1 MIYIGKVKPSLMDK
15 KTSNGVAEFF
25 KNYQPLE
32 LNVPDNENE
41 QKRLKT
47 SVLQGFISGQ
57 MKALMR
63 KNSNLISRD
72 CLILDLDDVI
82 LPERELIETI
92 HHKFSKFQYILYPSI
107 SHGVKGVRYRLV
119 LPLGGEVNES
129 EYKLLVHYATDK
141 VLAGVV
147 GQSDSSNATWSQI
160 MLLPV
165 ITQYTSKADIV
176 INESDKL
183 LPVFQLLEGAN
194 TWNSQNK
201 AQGKG
206 YINPGRFKRGGH
218 RYRNATTELFESLV
232 AGCGEGNRNNRIAQ
246 ITGGLLARAVNVK
259 IAFQLVLMANEH
271 FDDPLP
277 TSEVEETFYSI
288 AKKELGAD

>member
-1 MIYIGKVKPSLMDK
+1 MIYIGKVKPSIMNEPINK
-15 KTSNGVAEFF
+15 SVIEFF
-25 KNYQPLE
+25 KNYQLLE
-32 LNVPDNENE
+32 LDVPGNEEE

-57 MKALMR
+57 MKALVR
-63 KNSNLISRD
+63 NNGNLISRD

-82 LPERELIETI
+82 ISEDELIKIVHE
-92 HHKFSKFQYILYPSI
+92 KFKKFEYVLYPSI
-107 SHGVKGVRYRLV
+107 SHGIKGVRYRLV
-119 LPLGGEVNES
+119 LPLDGEVNES
-129 EYKLLVHYATDK
+129 EYKLLVHYANNMMLK
-141 VLAGVV
+141 GII

-160 MLLPV
+160 MLLPT
-165 ITQYTSKADIV
+165 ITQYTSNKSLI
-176 INESDKL
+176 INESEKQ
-183 LPVFQLLEGAN
+183 LPTVQLLEGAN
-194 TWNSQNK
+194 TWNNQNK
-201 AQGKG
+201 TQQKG
-206 YINPGRFKRGGH
+206 YINPSRFKRGGH

-277 TSEVEETFYSI
+277 IKEVEDTFYSI